1 MIKPLACPICGKE
14 IVESAASA
22 ESLFPFCS
30 RRCQEIDLY
39 RWSEGRYA
47 IVEPVS
53 ADEAAEDAFGYED
66 GPEFRN

>member
-14 IVESAASA
+14 IVDSAAAA

-30 RRCQEIDLY
+30 RRCQEVDLY

-47 IVEPVS
+47 IIEPVS
-53 ADEAAEDAFGYED
+53 PDELQEE
-66 GPEFRN
+66 EFRSDEPESGR